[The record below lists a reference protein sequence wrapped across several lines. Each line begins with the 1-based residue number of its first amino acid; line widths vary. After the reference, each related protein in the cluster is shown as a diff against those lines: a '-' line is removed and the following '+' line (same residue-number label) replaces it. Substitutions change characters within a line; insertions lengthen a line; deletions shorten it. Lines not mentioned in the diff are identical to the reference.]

1 MVCTII
7 PQVLVT
13 RRKKKSLKIETEN
26 EISTFLALIIC
37 KVSSFKIV
45 WSNNFYIKYT
55 YYVFSVYKI
64 HARFPH
70 WAMKINFKYE

>member
-1 MVCTII
+1 MYNH
-7 PQVLVT
+7 PPGFSDEK
-13 RRKKKSLKIETEN
+13 KKKSLEIETEN
-26 EISTFLALIIC
+26 EINTFLALIIC
-37 KVSSFKIV
+37 TVSSFIIV

-55 YYVFSVYKI
+55 YYVFSVYKM